1 MNYYMENK
9 IFILDSNV
17 FVWAF
22 YEWDSLHNESIMIL
36 ESIWNAKI
44 IVPYCVVQEVSSIF
58 SYRFWKNK
66 ADDFLNFLLE
76 TQNIE
81 FVNNDCLDE
90 INFYLSYKD
99 KISFT
104 DLSLLLLSRKYSAEL
119 ITFDKQLLKL
129 YGK

>member
-1 MNYYMENK
+1 M
-9 IFILDSNV
+9 
-17 FVWAF
+17 
-22 YEWDSLHNESIMIL
+22 
-36 ESIWNAKI
+36 
-44 IVPYCVVQEVSSIF
+44 
-58 SYRFWKNK
+58 
-66 ADDFLNFLLE
+66 NFLLE

>member
-44 IVPYCVVQEVSSIF
+44 IVPYCVVQS
-58 SYRFWKNK
+58 
-66 ADDFLNFLLE
+66 
-76 TQNIE
+76 
-81 FVNNDCLDE
+81 
-90 INFYLSYKD
+90 
-99 KISFT
+99 
-104 DLSLLLLSRKYSAEL
+104 
-119 ITFDKQLLKL
+119 
-129 YGK
+129 